1 MSDRGALS
9 MIEETSLPTEGV
21 AHSTSAMDA
30 MRAPIVVSAAFRYV
44 VISCALLLILS
55 VSLFHRAWDFAPS
68 DAIDLRL
75 YSVAVHSPNPL
86 HFLVGDWGEAP
97 YETGQYGMYRPLHPI
112 SLWVLNKLVGLRW
125 FPNQFINFGLHTLNA
140 LLLLLLIWRIQR
152 DSVLSFLG
160 ASLFL
165 VSVHTVSP
173 AVWVTDRASLQ
184 VGLAV
189 LLLLHHLIGAQR
201 EGKRNRTG
209 YVFLLCLFALLSKES
224 GLIVPLIAI
233 VDGFLRNSKIRDRV
247 TSMVPWAAII
257 ATYMMGRFLMF
268 GSHATSY
275 SKGGYLFGI
284 WRYERVAELPAGLR
298 WLCTIDNGVKNLFES
313 FLPALDN
320 EGGFRAS
327 SSSEAICVAL
337 GVLGAGLLLSLIW
350 KGKLSRI
357 QQECLWIIVFNALL
371 HNEVFR
377 YRVLYVAQIAVCLLL
392 ASSRNLLDESR
403 KTLAV
408 AAGGLL
414 LLASVVRVDNYVQH
428 EYLVRYQELHRY
440 QLQNVMH
447 SYPGK
452 RIDPEIAREVLAKYG
467 DHGQQ

>member
-1 MSDRGALS
+1 MYERGALKEIDPPGIQTS
-9 MIEETSLPTEGV
+9 SEPDPRSTAETLQW
-21 AHSTSAMDA
+21 
-30 MRAPIVVSAAFRYV
+30 APSSWHLRGILV
-44 VISCALLLILS
+44 SCALLLIVS
-55 VSLFHRAWDFAPS
+55 VSLFHRAWDFAPA

-75 YSVAVHSPNPL
+75 YSVAVHTPNPL

-97 YETGQYGMYRPLHPI
+97 YETGQFGMYRPLHPI

-125 FPNQFINFGLHTLNA
+125 FPNQFINFGLHSLNA
-140 LLLLLLIWRIQR
+140 MLLLLLIWRIQR
-152 DSVLSFLG
+152 DPVLSFLG

-165 VSVHTVSP
+165 VSIHTVSP

-189 LLLLHHLIGAQR
+189 LLLMHHLLGADQR
-201 EGKRNRTG
+201 RERYRTG
-209 YVFLLCLFALLSKES
+209 YVLLLCLFALLSKES

-233 VDGFLRNSKIRDRV
+233 VDAFLSNSRIRDRV
-247 TSMVPWAAII
+247 ISAAPWVGVIC
-257 ATYMMGRFLMF
+257 TYMAARFLMF

-284 WRYERVAELPAGLR
+284 WHYDRVTDLPSALR
-298 WLCTIDNGVKNLFES
+298 WLCLIDNGAKNLFES
-313 FLPALDN
+313 FLPALNN
-320 EGGFRAS
+320 EGGFRSTSLA
-327 SSSEAICVAL
+327 EGLCVAL
-337 GVLGAGLLLSLIW
+337 GVLGAGALILLVW
-350 KGKLSRI
+350 KGKLSKL
-357 QQECLWIIVFNALL
+357 QLECLWIVALNALL

-377 YRVLYVAQIAVCLLL
+377 YRVLYVAQIAVCLLI
-392 ASSRNLLDESR
+392 ASSRNLLDEKR
-403 KTLAV
+403 KTLAIG
-408 AAGGLL
+408 AAALM

-440 QLQNVMH
+440 HLDNVMR

-467 DHGQQ
+467 DRE